1 VIATHRN
8 HLTTLSRIA
17 LLVAAGD
24 YLTKDVAS
32 RVLAG
37 DTTVFSHWLRFAV
50 VHNPSGAFGFSAG
63 AYTWQLNLALTL
75 AAIALV
81 LPVAR
86 DLARVDRT
94 APRSLGLI
102 VGGALGNLVS
112 LVNSPH
118 GVVDFIDLRFS
129 DSFGLVVNV
138 ADVAAYVGLAL
149 IVRTAF
155 RIVVELRQTAR
166 AHLST
171 ERDVMSIVTARRERE
186 VARRVYRDGPAK
198 PGAEI
203 GIVDWTDGLPADA
216 RLRSLRPPLS
226 DTPIQ
231 PEIVVDRPVER
242 DGTA

>member
-1 VIATHRN
+1 VTATHRN
-8 HLTTLSRIA
+8 HLTTLARIG

-24 YLTKDVAS
+24 FLTKEVAS
-32 RVLAG
+32 RMLAG

-86 DLARVDRT
+86 DLARVDRS

-102 VGGALGNLVS
+102 VGGAIGNLVS
-112 LVNSPH
+112 LLNSPH
-118 GVVDFIDLRFS
+118 GVVDFIDVRFT
-129 DSFGLVVNV
+129 DTFGLVVNV
-138 ADVAAYVGLAL
+138 ADVAAYIGLAL

-166 AHLST
+166 GHVSA
-171 ERDVMSIVTARRERE
+171 ERDVVSIMAARDERE
-186 VARRVYRDGPAK
+186 VVRHVYLDGKVDARE
-198 PGAEI
+198 EI
-203 GIVDWTDGLPADA
+203 GVVDWTDGLPADGRA
-216 RLRSLRPPLS
+216 LSLRPRLS

-231 PEIVVDRPVER
+231 PEIVAERAIER
-242 DGTA
+242 DGMK

>member
-1 VIATHRN
+1 MHRN
-8 HLTTLSRIA
+8 HLTTLARIA

-24 YLTKDVAS
+24 FLTKEVAS

-37 DTTVFSHWLRFAV
+37 DSTVFAPWLRFAV

-81 LPVAR
+81 IPVAR
-86 DLARVDRT
+86 DLARIDRT

-112 LVNSPH
+112 LVNSPR
-118 GVVDFIDLRFS
+118 GVVDFIDVRFS
-129 DSFGLVVNV
+129 DAFGLVLNV

-155 RIVVELRQTAR
+155 RIVAELRQTAR
-166 AHLST
+166 AHVSV
-171 ERDVMSIVTARRERE
+171 ERDVAPIRAARPERE
-186 VARRVYRDGPAK
+186 VVRRVFRDGNV
-198 PGAEI
+198 GAREEI
-203 GIVDWTDGLPADA
+203 GVVDWTDGLPAD
-216 RLRSLRPPLS
+216 RRILSLRPP
-226 DTPIQ
+226 DKDAAAQ
-231 PEIVVDRPVER
+231 PEIVAERPVER
-242 DGTA
+242 DGMA